1 LDSGKKINNMEM
13 EKSIGLMGLFF
24 KENLIK
30 DIKFMESFNGPME
43 LNIKDNF
50 IKVNYKE
57 KVYLLIKMVD
67 IIQVN
72 GIII

>member
-1 LDSGKKINNMEM
+1 MEM

>member
-1 LDSGKKINNMEM
+1 MEM
-13 EKSIGLMGLFF
+13 EKSIGLMGLYF

-43 LNIKDNF
+43 LNIKGNF